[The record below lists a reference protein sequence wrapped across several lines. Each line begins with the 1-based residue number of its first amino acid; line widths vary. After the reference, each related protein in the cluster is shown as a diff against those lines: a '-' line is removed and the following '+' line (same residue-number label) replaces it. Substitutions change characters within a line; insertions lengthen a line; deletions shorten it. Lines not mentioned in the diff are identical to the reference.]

1 MLGQRAGRRTAI
13 PFGPWMLL
21 GTALG
26 LVAGEPV
33 VTWYL
38 NLLV

>member
-1 MLGQRAGRRTAI
+1 
-13 PFGPWMLL
+13 MLL